1 MPDTTPS
8 DFHDPFTRDALI
20 HAARSGNM
28 EWIDTITDDLVQQGM
43 CRPRSD
49 ASRMSEWIARRPIPV
64 LFELPLT
71 PAAVEATSIGSQ
83 IAQQLRG
90 VFAGAQ

>member
-20 HAARSGNM
+20 HAARSGNL
-28 EWIDTITDDLVQQGM
+28 EWIDTITDDLAQQGL

-49 ASRMSEWIARRPIPV
+49 ASRMSEWIARRPVPAPAD
-64 LFELPLT
+64 FPLT
-71 PAAVEATSIGSQ
+71 SAAIEATSIGSQ

-90 VFAGAQ
+90 VIAGAQ